1 MWSGTVESDREL
13 KARQKARP
21 NMDGGDSSRILLA
34 PTMIR
39 ALSVSEILKSQLEP
53 ETDLKVKVAA
63 RD

>member
-1 MWSGTVESDREL
+1 MWSATIESDREL
-13 KARQKARP
+13 KARQMARP

-39 ALSVSEILKSQLEP
+39 VLSVSEIPKSQLEP
-53 ETDLKVKVAA
+53 ETESKVKVAA